1 MVKELIQTHPDM
13 NKDKIII
20 ANKSSFNGAFIDKGK
35 LGLTGNHKFYILGHN
50 LELIKKILSFKI
62 CKIITQYTKYGQ
74 QFLDSEAFTYIPD
87 LRKMGYTDIEED
99 EFNELVGFD
108 ENEIKDIYQI

>member
-1 MVKELIQTHPDM
+1 MVKKLIESHPDM

-35 LGLTGNHKFYILGHN
+35 LGITGGNNFYILGDN
-50 LELIKKILSFKI
+50 LELIKKLLSFKI

-74 QFLDSEAFTYIPD
+74 DFLNSEAFTYIPD
-87 LRKMGYTDIEED
+87 LRKMDIIDIEED
-99 EFNELVGFD
+99 EFYKLVGFD